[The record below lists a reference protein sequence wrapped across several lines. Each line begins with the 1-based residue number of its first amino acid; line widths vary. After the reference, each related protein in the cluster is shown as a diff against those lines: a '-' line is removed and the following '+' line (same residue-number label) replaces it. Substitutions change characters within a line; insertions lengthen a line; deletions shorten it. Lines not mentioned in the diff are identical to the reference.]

1 MANSK
6 LQDVGGINL
15 KVRLRNP
22 QFIVRLIASIVLPAL
37 AFVGFSIEDL
47 TSWNL
52 VGEALL
58 ELLKSPIAIGI
69 ILLNIINIVPDPT
82 KTGLT
87 DSKLVINRENPKQS
101 SDLNSTS
108 KYTAPQGFQYPEEDT
123 PNATMEEQMDEIEKQ
138 QQEEEKLKK

>member
-1 MANSK
+1 MTNSK

-69 ILLNIINIVPDPT
+69 ILLNIANIFPDPT
-82 KTGLT
+82 KSGIA
-87 DSKLVINRENPKQS
+87 DSQLVINRESPRES
-101 SDLNSTS
+101 SNTQLI
-108 KYTAPQGFQYPEEDT
+108 DT
-123 PNATMEEQMDEIEKQ
+123 PNATMEEQMDEYEAMQAKKDKEEFEKI
-138 QQEEEKLKK
+138 KFK

>member
-69 ILLNIINIVPDPT
+69 ILLNIANIFPDPT
-82 KTGLT
+82 KSGIA
-87 DSKLVINRENPKQS
+87 DSQLVINRESPKES
-101 SDLNSTS
+101 SDTQLI
-108 KYTAPQGFQYPEEDT
+108 ET
-123 PNATMEEQMDEIEKQ
+123 PNATMEEQMDEYEAMQAKKDREEFEKI
-138 QQEEEKLKK
+138 KFK

>member
-47 TSWNL
+47 TSWSL

-58 ELLKSPIAIGI
+58 ELIKSPIAIGI
-69 ILLNIINIVPDPT
+69 ILLNIANIFPDPT
-82 KTGLT
+82 KSGIA
-87 DSKLVINRENPKQS
+87 DSQLVINRQS
-101 SDLNSTS
+101 PRESSNTKLI
-108 KYTAPQGFQYPEEDT
+108 ET
-123 PNATMEEQMDEIEKQ
+123 PNATMEEQMDEYEAMQAKKDKEEFEKI
-138 QQEEEKLKK
+138 KFK

>member
-22 QFIVRLIASIVLPAL
+22 QFIIRLIASIVLPAL

-47 TSWNL
+47 TSWSL

-58 ELLKSPIAIGI
+58 ELIKSPIAIGI
-69 ILLNIINIVPDPT
+69 ILLNIANIFPDPT
-82 KTGLT
+82 KSGIA
-87 DSKLVINRENPKQS
+87 DSQLVINRQSPKDNSDTQS
-101 SDLNSTS
+101 I
-108 KYTAPQGFQYPEEDT
+108 ET
-123 PNATMEEQMDEIEKQ
+123 PNATMEEQMDEYEAM
-138 QQEEEKLKK
+138 QEEEKLKK